1 MVPTAYIFRATDLLA
16 GVNVRAHELVGLV
29 SSINTGLSP
38 LNWQWEGVH
47 NVEGVYTQFWSGFYV
62 RYLLE
67 HLE

>member
-1 MVPTAYIFRATDLLA
+1 MVPPANIFRTTDLLTS
-16 GVNVRAHELVGLV
+16 VNVRAHELVGLV

-38 LNWQWEGVH
+38 LNWQREGVH
-47 NVEGVYTQFWSGFYV
+47 HVESVYTQFWSGFYY